1 MANNTNQ
8 KDHLERIARQSR
20 HEIQT
25 SSVLIIAI
33 PVIITIL
40 ILAIIVLVTLLRRLR
55 LSSGNN
61 DTNSC
66 DRVIDDSNKCEFI
79 AHSTINISS
88 SPEENGGCLHGI
100 SKVGQ
105 LGKARGVQVITLK
118 EAEMA
123 TDKFSE
129 ANLIRSGGAY
139 KGVLGDGTVVAVE
152 IYGRQGRQW
161 ERSFRSQ
168 VDLLSQ
174 LCSPYIAQLLG
185 YCADHHHRLLIF
197 EHASNGSLQDH
208 LHPRHKVQF
217 KTLSWGI
224 RLRIA
229 LHCARALEYLHEK
242 AVPSVIHRNF
252 RCSNI
257 LLDHNFRA
265 KLTGFELAKAGSNKL
280 HVPMKTRVT
289 EATGYLAPEY
299 ASTGKLT
306 AKSDVYSYGVVLL
319 ELLTGREPIDTTRPP
334 GEHTLVSWA
343 SCLRFICF
351 EVFNLWVTTN
361 LTLVKLIWDQ
371 ALPRLTNRDEV
382 VEMIDPALRNMCP
395 KKDLLQV
402 AAIAAMCVQS
412 EADYRPLMM
421 DVVQS
426 LIPLLKNQSHV
437 LSSFNSNSM

>member
-1 MANNTNQ
+1 MATNYTNHH
-8 KDHLERIARQSR
+8 DHLEPVAHQSG
-20 HEIQT
+20 HEIEP

-33 PVIITIL
+33 PIIITIL
-40 ILAIIVLVTLLRRLR
+40 ILAIVILVSLLRRLR
-55 LSSGNN
+55 VSSGNN
-61 DTNSC
+61 ETSSC
-66 DRVIDDSNKCEFI
+66 DRMMDDSNKCGFI

-88 SPEENGGCLHGI
+88 SPVENGGCLYGI
-100 SKVGQ
+100 SKMGQVG
-105 LGKARGVQVITLK
+105 KVRGVQVFTLK
-118 EAEMA
+118 EVEMA
-123 TDKFSE
+123 TCKFSE
-129 ANLIRSGGAY
+129 ANLIRSHCAYY
-139 KGVLGDGTVVAVE
+139 KGVLGDGTAVAVE
-152 IYGRQGRQW
+152 IFGRQGRQG
-161 ERSFRSQ
+161 ERAFRSQ

-185 YCADHHHRLLIF
+185 YCADQHHRLLVF

-208 LHPRHKVQF
+208 LHPRHKVEYS

-242 AVPSVIHRNF
+242 AAPSVIHRNF
-252 RCSNI
+252 RCTNI

-265 KLTGFELAKAGSNKL
+265 KLCGFELAKAGSNSTL
-280 HVPMKTRVT
+280 HGPIKTRVLG
-289 EATGYLAPEY
+289 ATGYLAPEY

-306 AKSDVYSYGVVLL
+306 TKSDVYSYGVVLL
-319 ELLTGREPIDTTRPP
+319 ELLTGREPIDTIGPP
-334 GEHTLVSWA
+334 GEHVLVSW
-343 SCLRFICF
+343 
-351 EVFNLWVTTN
+351 
-361 LTLVKLIWDQ
+361 

-402 AAIAAMCVQS
+402 AAIAAMCVQA

-426 LIPLLKNQSHV
+426 LIPLLKNQSHA
-437 LSSFNSNSM
+437 LSS

>member
-8 KDHLERIARQSR
+8 HDHLERIAHQSR
-20 HEIQT
+20 HEIQP

-33 PVIITIL
+33 PVIIIIL

-55 LSSGNN
+55 ISSGNN

-66 DRVIDDSNKCEFI
+66 ERVIDDSNKCEFI

-88 SPEENGGCLHGI
+88 SPEENGGCLYGI

-105 LGKARGVQVITLK
+105 LGKVRGVQVFTLK

-123 TDKFSE
+123 TGKFSE
-129 ANLIRSGGAY
+129 ANLIRSRGAY

-152 IYGRQGRQW
+152 IFGRHGRQW

-242 AVPSVIHRNF
+242 AAPSVIHGNF

-280 HVPMKTRVT
+280 HIVPIKTRVI

-343 SCLRFICF
+343 
-351 EVFNLWVTTN
+351 
-361 LTLVKLIWDQ
+361 
-371 ALPRLTNRDEV
+371 LPRLTNRDEV
-382 VEMIDPALRNMCP
+382 VDMIDPALRNMCP

-402 AAIAAMCVQS
+402 AAIAAMCVQA